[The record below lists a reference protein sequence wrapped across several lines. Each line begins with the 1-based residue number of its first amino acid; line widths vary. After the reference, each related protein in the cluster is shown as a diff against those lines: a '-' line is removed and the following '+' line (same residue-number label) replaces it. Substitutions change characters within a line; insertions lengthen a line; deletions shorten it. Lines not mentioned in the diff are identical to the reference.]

1 MLGLLASGMTTID
14 FMGKRRYATVVSA
27 VLVVVAIAA
36 VAFVGVNRGLDF
48 TGGALVEVGFAAPP
62 DLAEVRETLAGAGFA
77 EAVVQNYGA
86 ETDVMIRL
94 PPVAGSEARA
104 GEAAGAEREQSA
116 LGDDIIAALARTLP
130 NVALRRSEFVGPT
143 VGEELTES
151 GGLALLVAL
160 LVVMVYIMWRFTGK
174 FAIGAV
180 TALVHDVLIV
190 VGAFAVFRWT
200 FNLPE
205 LAALLAVIG
214 YSLND
219 TIVVSD
225 RIRENFRTMRR
236 GSPTEIV
243 NRSLNQ
249 TLGRTLVTS
258 LTTLL
263 VLGALLFAGGEQIA
277 GFATALAIGVV
288 VGTYS
293 SIYIAANALL
303 ALGVSRQDMAL
314 PEKEGVG
321 DVP

>member
-1 MLGLLASGMTTID
+1 MTTFD
-14 FMGKRRYATVVSA
+14 FMGKRRYATVASA
-27 VLVVVAIAA
+27 LLVAVAIFG
-36 VAFVGVNRGLDF
+36 VAFLGVSRGLDF
-48 TGGALVEVGFAAPP
+48 TGGALVEVGFAVPA
-62 DLAEVRETLAGAGFA
+62 DLGEVRATLAEAGFA
-77 EAVVQNYGA
+77 EAVVQHYGS

-94 PPVAGSEARA
+94 PPVAE
-104 GEAAGAEREQSA
+104 GETQTADQST
-116 LGDDIIAALARTLP
+116 LGNDIVAALDRTFP
-130 NVALRRSEFVGPT
+130 GVALRRSEFVGPT
-143 VGEELTES
+143 VGEELTEN

-160 LVVMVYIMWRFTGK
+160 LVVMAYIMWRFTGK
-174 FAIGAV
+174 FAVGAV
-180 TALVHDVLIV
+180 AALVHDVALV

-236 GSPTEIV
+236 GTPTEIV

-293 SIYIAANALL
+293 SIYVAANVLL
-303 ALGVSRQDMAL
+303 AMGVTKQDMAL

-321 DVP
+321 EAS

>member
-1 MLGLLASGMTTID
+1 MTAID
-14 FMGKRRYATVVSA
+14 FMGKRRYATVASVL
-27 VLVVVAIAA
+27 LVVVAIGAI
-36 VAFVGVNRGLDF
+36 AFGGVSRGLDF

-62 DLAEVRETLAGAGFA
+62 DLAEVRGTLAEAGFGQ
-77 EAVVQNYGA
+77 AVVQNYGSA
-86 ETDVMIRL
+86 TEVMIRL
-94 PPVAGSEARA
+94 PPVAASE
-104 GEAAGAEREQSA
+104 EQGADQSE
-116 LGDDIIAALARTLP
+116 LGNQIVAALARAFA
-130 NVALRRSEFVGPT
+130 NVELRRSEFVGPT

-174 FAIGAV
+174 FAVGAV
-180 TALVHDVLIV
+180 TALIHDVVIV

-225 RIRENFRTMRR
+225 RIRENFRTVRR
-236 GSPTEIV
+236 GTPVEIV

-263 VLGALLFAGGEQIA
+263 VLGALLFAGGEQVA
-277 GFATALAIGVV
+277 GFATALAIGVL

-293 SIYIAANALL
+293 SIYVAANVLL
-303 ALGVSRQDMAL
+303 AMGVSKQDLAL
-314 PEKEGVG
+314 PEPVEKEGAG
-321 DVP
+321 QAP

>member
-1 MLGLLASGMTTID
+1 MTTID

-94 PPVAGSEARA
+94 PPAAGSDAP
-104 GEAAGAEREQSA
+104 AAGAEREQSA
-116 LGDDIIAALARTLP
+116 LGDDIIAALAQSFP

-236 GSPTEIV
+236 GTPTEIV

-277 GFATALAIGVV
+277 GFATALAIGVL

>member
-1 MLGLLASGMTTID
+1 MALALGSGMTTID
-14 FMGKRRYATVVSA
+14 FMGKRLYATVVSA
-27 VLVVVAIAA
+27 LLVAIAIGA
-36 VAFVGVNRGLDF
+36 VVFAGVNRGLDF
-48 TGGALVEVGFAAPP
+48 TGGALVEVGFATPP
-62 DLAEVRETLAGAGFA
+62 DLGEVRETLAGAGFA

-94 PPVAGSEARA
+94 PPVADDAPA
-104 GEAAGAEREQSA
+104 AAAQAGADREQSA
-116 LGDDIIAALARTLP
+116 LGDEIIAALARTFP

-190 VGAFAVFRWT
+190 VGAFSVFRWT

-258 LTTLL
+258 LTTLM
-263 VLGALLFAGGEQIA
+263 VLGALLFAGGEQVA